1 VTRKDT
7 TPKHVVIVCAV
18 CGRTLLRG
26 EHAVTYLA
34 GGDRKEVCELCTSR
48 ANHQGWIRE
57 SASLEMGQRT
67 RDHDERRPLR
77 ARLRARRNR
86 ANGAA
91 PPDGTTRRGTDGNG
105 AYALGEGG
113 VIEPDANRQVHAVPS
128 SGELKAARALEL
140 FNGSEHPRTVA
151 GVARSLGEPMVAV
164 RPLDAHPSVVTVVV
178 SWELCWY
185 RYEVD
190 LANGVGVRLTGQ
202 GYELDEL
209 EPEDQAQNAAAD
221 EHGALALVGD

>member
-1 VTRKDT
+1 MTRKDT

-34 GGDRKEVCELCTSR
+34 GGDRKEVCELCTAR

-57 SASLEMGQRT
+57 SESLEMGQRT

-86 ANGAA
+86 ANGARQA
-91 PPDGTTRRGTDGNG
+91 ENG
-105 AYALGEGG
+105 ARGAGDANGYALAESGA
-113 VIEPDANRQVHAVPS
+113 IQPDANRQVHAIPS
-128 SGELKAARALEL
+128 SGELKSSRALEL

-164 RPLDAHPSVVTVVV
+164 RALEAHPSVVTIVV

-190 LANGVGVRLTGQ
+190 LADGVGVRVTGQ

-209 EPEDQAQNAAAD
+209 EPEDQAQNASAD
-221 EHGALALVGD
+221 EHGALALVGG

>member
-34 GGDRKEVCELCTSR
+34 GGDRKEVCELCTAR

-77 ARLRARRNR
+77 ARLARRSR
-86 ANGAA
+86 AAA
-91 PPDGTTRRGTDGNG
+91 ARRAEPPEAADGG
-105 AYALGEGG
+105 YALGDGG
-113 VIEPDANRQVHAVPS
+113 VIESDPDRQVHAVPTSGDLKS
-128 SGELKAARALEL
+128 SRALEL

-164 RPLDAHPSVVTVVV
+164 RPLELHPSVVAIVV

-190 LANGVGVRLTGQ
+190 LANGAGVRVAGQ

-209 EPEDQAQNAAAD
+209 EPEEQAQNAAAD
-221 EHGALALVGD
+221 EHGELALMAG